1 MREFYFDS
9 LLFFYTLLFLLFT
22 PLSTPQ
28 HGLRTHAVDECCEQR
43 CTGGQWP
50 ARGLSVDNSLM

>member
-9 LLFFYTLLFLLFT
+9 LLFFGYTLLFLSSHPS

-28 HGLRTHAVDECCEQR
+28 HGLHTHAMDECCEQR
-43 CTGGQWP
+43 CTGG
-50 ARGLSVDNSLM
+50 